1 MMMSTI
7 EVLGNLL
14 FLMANPN
21 ETIAKQAD
29 IMVSMEI
36 KI

>member
-1 MMMSTI
+1 MSTI
-7 EVLGNLL
+7 EISGNLL

-21 ETIAKQAD
+21 ETITKQAD
-29 IMVSMEI
+29 IIVSMEI

>member
-7 EVLGNLL
+7 EISGNLL
-14 FLMANPN
+14 FLRANPN

-29 IMVSMEI
+29 IIVSIEI